1 MDVFRRVL
9 AQKNQVSGLEE
20 QIKAHQTEIDAT
32 IKGQARIRE
41 NMKALIGAPRRKL
54 CCNVTPSN
62 ATLRKIA

>member
-1 MDVFRRVL
+1 
-9 AQKNQVSGLEE
+9 VSGLEE

-62 ATLRKIA
+62 STLRKIA